1 MIDHISG
8 SNSDPLADKPR
19 EMLWTREGTIDP
31 KGRNLQRVC
40 SFHGIIRVEEVTQ
53 LVTHAAQIIDVRP
66 PLLVN
71 IQPQDFTAP
80 MPFVTKFD
88 IDNLYSLML
97 GQRSRKLPHPDHR
110 CIHFPDPRNK
120 KSKQSPLQM

>member
-19 EMLWTREGTIDP
+19 EMLRTREGTIDP
-31 KGRNLQRVC
+31 GGRNLQRVC
-40 SFHGIIRVEEVTQ
+40 SFHGIMRVEQITQ
-53 LVTHAAQIIDVRP
+53 LVTHAAQIVDVRP

-80 MPFVTKFD
+80 MPFVAKFD
-88 IDNLYSLML
+88 ISNLYSTML
-97 GQRSRKLPHPDHR
+97 RQRSRKLPNPRHP
-110 CIHFPDPRNK
+110 CT
-120 KSKQSPLQM
+120 QSPS